1 MGTGSDR
8 PAEIR
13 EEGQT
18 DGDGD
23 GAGNAGG
30 GAGGGAGGS
39 GEEEEGQEDENFRR
53 LFAAID
59 FDPSRAPPSSSTPPK
74 SAEGGDAAGPLGWG
88 GWLAVSLNLRASE
101 VSKEGASVRVKSRTC
116 AGEDLKRL
124 N

>member
-13 EEGQT
+13 EGGQT
-18 DGDGD
+18 DGA
-23 GAGNAGG
+23 GAGSAG
-30 GAGGGAGGS
+30 AGAGGS

-59 FDPSRAPPSSSTPPK
+59 FDPSRAPPSSSTPPQ

-101 VSKEGASVRVKSRTC
+101 VSKEGASVRENQGHVR
-116 AGEDLKRL
+116 GRI
-124 N
+124 